1 MKIQVKKQVN
11 NGYWTY
17 KLDYKLA
24 GRRLRRFFKNREDAE
39 ACAFQ
44 WRQAGHYKSV
54 RVYQR
59 PIRVAGVKLQVY
71 CVVRTSVNTHN
82 TSEET
87 RIGS

>member
-1 MKIQVKKQVN
+1 MTTTHF
-11 NGYWTY
+11 YWNLFDPDKSGEY
-17 KLDYKLA
+17 PEGIAVY
-24 GRRLRRFFKNREDAE
+24 GNREDAE